1 MERVY
6 AAERVANEAPQLA
19 QTKRTTVWM
28 TDMEKFVSA
37 GDKAISSLNDWSYY
51 RDNYSLKIGDKE
63 SDEFN
68 QFDTTLAD
76 LDSVIMT
83 QYQIVAAA
91 ANVPA
96 TKLLGT
102 TPKGFN
108 STGEYEEASY
118 HEELKSIQ
126 ANHMTAL
133 AERHHELVMKSYIAP
148 KFGYIQTAVTWNPL
162 DTPTA
167 LELAQTNL
175 AKAQVGAALIASG
188 AISSED
194 ERARVAKDKESGYN
208 ELGEDDVPAGEEVM
222 DEDFNESEH
231 PRADNGQFG
240 SGGKSSSTKKTKSVK
255 LKEGHVQLETPVKA
269 YKDAWGDYL
278 IGHGRL
284 SPKQVTIK
292 NGEIVGVTPKVA
304 AELKMNTI
312 GEVQGK
318 SENTIQKEQS
328 AEESGKKEKE
338 LKEDNAAIAVASMQI
353 PAKISKLSSVN
364 QEKAKQE
371 IIKISKEDLRG
382 KLKVEKI
389 MTLLKSLE
397 ENEAE

>member
-1 MERVY
+1 
-6 AAERVANEAPQLA
+6 
-19 QTKRTTVWM
+19 M

-37 GDKAISSLNDWSYY
+37 GDKAISRLNDWSYY

-175 AKAQVGAALIASG
+175 SKAQVGAALIASG

-208 ELGEDDVPAGEEVM
+208 ELGEDDVPAGEEAM
-222 DEDFNESEH
+222 DGDFKESEH

-240 SGGKSSSTKKTKSVK
+240 NGGSNSKKTENLPSAYEQAQK
-255 LKEGHVQLETPVKA
+255 LG
-269 YKDAWGDYL
+269 
-278 IGHGRL
+278 
-284 SPKQVTIK
+284 IK
-292 NGEIVGVTPKVA
+292 GIRKNTDEQKIKKMIEEHNA
-304 AELKMNTI
+304 AESSVRL
-312 GEVQGK
+312 
-318 SENTIQKEQS
+318 IQ
-328 AEESGKKEKE
+328 SGKKQDLPQYKNVDENAVRKYAK
-338 LKEDNAAIAVASMQI
+338 LVYGNRYQVDLNDNEFDARGLGGVDDLVSGGVIEPGNDKYKHQLTKAGREITHQLLVDIKTKKHAV
-353 PAKISKLSSVN
+353 
-364 QEKAKQE
+364 
-371 IIKISKEDLRG
+371 
-382 KLKVEKI
+382 
-389 MTLLKSLE
+389 
-397 ENEAE
+397 